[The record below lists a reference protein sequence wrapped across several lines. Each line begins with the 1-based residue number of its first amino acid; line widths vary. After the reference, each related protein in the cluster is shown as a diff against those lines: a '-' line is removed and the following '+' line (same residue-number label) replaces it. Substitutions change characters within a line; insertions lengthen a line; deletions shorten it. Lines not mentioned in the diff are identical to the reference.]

1 MIKKEFPQTKEQEKI
16 YDFWRVR
23 GYPVV
28 KAVLGELNVSF
39 HRENPRYEQN
49 GLCFQYLEQFYQQAK
64 EEVFE
69 EIEKIMPNGD
79 NSNPCMK
86 CGSDQCARCG
96 FELLNEWHEIKKRH
110 LSTFD
115 KQKEHNKDPDIK
127 RNKISH
133 L

>member
-1 MIKKEFPQTKEQEKI
+1 MKKEFPQTKEQEKI

-115 KQKEHNKDPDIK
+115 KQKEHNYA
-127 RNKISH
+127 
-133 L
+133 